1 MILQRQFTHFS
12 NTVDMVNERM
22 NPCLRVLLPQ
32 PQVSTFLSSGHLL
45 DLISF
50 SSPFLPATKSP
61 SSWENEVLLWVQNLG
76 QPKAAK
82 PIRWQNHVML
92 STKAA
97 VSPLVSQVSPGCSSD
112 SSLRSCRRPDVYTVQ
127 LLLHD
132 PPLSSFSL
140 CPCAKLLQSCLTL
153 CNPVDYNPLGS
164 SVHWIFQARI
174 LEQVAIPFST
184 ESS

>member
-82 PIRWQNHVML
+82 PIRWQNHVKLFQNVHKQTMPIQCKL
-92 STKAA
+92 KIKIKSWGG
-97 VSPLVSQVSPGCSSD
+97 VG
-112 SSLRSCRRPDVYTVQ
+112 REVQ
-127 LLLHD
+127 EGG
-132 PPLSSFSL
+132 
-140 CPCAKLLQSCLTL
+140 
-153 CNPVDYNPLGS
+153 V
-164 SVHWIFQARI
+164 IRI
-174 LEQVAIPFST
+174 LMADSCCCMAETNRTF
-184 ESS
+184 